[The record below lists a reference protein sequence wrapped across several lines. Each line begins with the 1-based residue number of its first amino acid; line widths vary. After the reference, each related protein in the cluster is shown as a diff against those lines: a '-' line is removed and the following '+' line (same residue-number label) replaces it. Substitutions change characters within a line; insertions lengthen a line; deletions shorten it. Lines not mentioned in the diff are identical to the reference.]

1 MLDFLGFS
9 VLAWEIFKCFGRGRL
24 VSVLPKIRSYEFAER
39 KGYDFISE
47 SLSLFIGRGDVNF
60 GPVAL
65 YFSCIRVIY
74 QISALKGFTM
84 QSNQVC

>member
-1 MLDFLGFS
+1 MEVLISPGKGLLDFLGFS

-47 SLSLFIGRGDVNF
+47 SLSLFIGMSILV
-60 GPVAL
+60 PLHYILVA
-65 YFSCIRVIY
+65 
-74 QISALKGFTM
+74 
-84 QSNQVC
+84 